1 MINIGNKQQSSNR
14 RANTFFCKNLFCF
27 CCWQKKTLETVS
39 SQKGSWSLFVHSFR
53 CSHIANMS
61 RLRWATFNKTF
72 TNVNYNRNNNCL
84 LLSAFLKKT
93 AIVWVQFFC
102 HLVKNIITI
111 GSILL
116 NGSQNTRGHTC
127 QRCVQVPWRIIV
139 FSLNVL
145 YPAFSLSLFMPTP
158 ISPNCFGFWY
168 TTLRWRT
175 NNTFY
180 LLRIDL
186 FRSQFIMKIE

>member
-1 MINIGNKQQSSNR
+1 M
-14 RANTFFCKNLFCF
+14 
-27 CCWQKKTLETVS
+27 S

-72 TNVNYNRNNNCL
+72 TNVNFNRNNYCL

-158 ISPNCFGFWY
+158 ISPSCFGFWY

-180 LLRIDL
+180 LLQIDL

>member
-1 MINIGNKQQSSNR
+1 LAINNNLQTDERIH
-14 RANTFFCKNLFCF
+14 FFCKNLFCF

-84 LLSAFLKKT
+84 LLSAFLKKA
-93 AIVWVQFFC
+93 AIVWVQFFG

-180 LLRIDL
+180 LLQIDL